1 MTDNPQSSSDSQ
13 ITFKVKTVSGSTL
26 DVTMGGTETVSN
38 LLDKVAK
45 KFHEEISANSSCI
58 IFSGQV
64 MENDKALSACGIK
77 SDNTVFIIRNSAASN
92 QQSDPASC
100 LNTVASAPIS
110 ANEDMI
116 NQPFANLMGTI
127 DGGPSGPL
135 TELRRRNGVEPSP
148 SFALFEQLVRG
159 HPNYSQHERAALQ
172 DRNIVNNM
180 ISQRFGLPNVHE
192 GRDALHSLTETFL
205 SNPDIIDEMM
215 YEVRGPFDRTAVAFP
230 APGITDT
237 TPVSVVSGGSSQV
250 QQEQNT
256 SQPDLT
262 GIQEGNGG
270 VHDVMDPIRELYM
283 LQFKDMVEDVYM
295 DRYAEG
301 LRRLNDVGFCDFEQN
316 IEALNQADGSVEDA
330 IEYLTRKKLDNVPDR
345 S

>member
-92 QQSDPASC
+92 QQPDPASC
-100 LNTVASAPIS
+100 VNTVASAPIS

-135 TELRRRNGVEPSP
+135 TELRRRNGGEPSS
-148 SFALFEQLVRG
+148 SFAVLERLVWG
-159 HPNYSQHERAALQ
+159 HPNYTQHERAALR
-172 DRNIVNNM
+172 DPVVVDNM
-180 ISQRFGLPNVHE
+180 ISKYFRLPDGHE
-192 GRDALHSLTETFL
+192 GRHVLHLLTEA
-205 SNPDIIDEMM
+205 SSSSPDIIGKMIDE
-215 YEVRGPFDRTAVAFP
+215 VCRLFDSMVVGFP
-230 APGITDT
+230 APGITGT
-237 TPVSVVSGGSSQV
+237 APVNVVNGGSSQV

-256 SQPDLT
+256 SQPDLA
-262 GIQEGNGG
+262 GIQEGNEG

-283 LQFKDMVEDVYM
+283 LQFKDRVEDVYM